1 MFHFLLLTRAHLLQ
15 SLLAMSALQKKD
27 DKPVLHASGWDE
39 VILPKPETTFY
50 AVTGNESQV
59 LTVKLAPG
67 DTLHGE
73 PGSMFYLSD
82 GMKQT
87 VTCDECCA
95 RCCTGEDVRTLGMRC
110 LQHLRQV
117 QYSLA

>member
-1 MFHFLLLTRAHLLQ
+1 
-15 SLLAMSALQKKD
+15 MSALPKKD

-39 VILPKPETTFY
+39 VVLPKPETTFY

-82 GMKQT
+82 GMKQS

-95 RCCTGEDVRTLGMRC
+95 RCCTGEDVRVYPRRTVSHQDLM
-110 LQHLRQV
+110 
-117 QYSLA
+117 